1 MSSPRLLKL
10 AEQIKNIT
18 AQMLE
23 RRIKDPRLG
32 FVTLTDARLTGDSR
46 EATVFYTVLGD
57 EAARASTQAALQSA
71 TGVIRSQIGKQLGL
85 RYTPTLTFIL
95 DAVPENAQH
104 IEELLAKARLGDAAL
119 LDQSAG
125 ATHAGDPDPY
135 KKKPEDTAQDR
146 GQAPDE

>member
-1 MSSPRLLKL
+1 MPSPRLLKL

-32 FVTLTDARLTGDSR
+32 FVTLTDVRLTGDSR
-46 EATVFYTVLGD
+46 EATLFYTVLGD

-85 RYTPTLTFIL
+85 RYTPSLTFIL

-104 IEELLAKARLGDAAL
+104 IEDLLAKARLGDAAL
-119 LDQSAG
+119 IDQATG
-125 ATHAGDPDPY
+125 ATYAGDPDPY
-135 KKKPEDTAQDR
+135 KKKPDDDPAQE
-146 GQAPDE
+146 PDE